1 MHDRTMRKRLFA
13 LLSTTSAGA
22 MMAAAPLYAQEVTDT
37 AEAAAE
43 DVVSIP
49 DTAAEAPQPK
59 GDVVVVTGSRIR
71 KDEFSSPGPVQLID
85 PGLGQLQGTIDA
97 AALIQSSSVAS
108 GSAQTTAA
116 ISSNFVTN
124 GGAGAATISLRG
136 LGAERTLV
144 LLNSRRAGP
153 AGTRGAVSSF
163 DLNVLPT
170 SIIGN
175 IEILKDGASSIY
187 GSDAVAGVVNII
199 TKTDTDGVE
208 FDFFGSQPFKSG
220 GEEYRASATWGKTFD
235 RGHVLV
241 SADYYKRKELARGQR
256 PKYLECGEERI
267 FDSPGGNRV
276 DLIDPRTGKY
286 HCSDDLPWGHIWI
299 YDLHYYDYDYGYLYG
314 GLTTN
319 PTSNIPASGPFQV
332 TRFQYNYAGDNLQNY
347 IPGLDPARDGSDLT
361 VPEGFFP
368 VAYDPASYALFNQQ
382 SPFIPEVTV
391 IPETTR
397 YTAYFDGSYE
407 LTDNVE
413 VYGEFLFNRRETYQ
427 NSWVQFWDFGVTSD
441 PGPVVLGFFGLD
453 GGNPFNPATGPY
465 LTSSTPIT
473 NHADGS
479 QRVDYMRGVGGFR
492 GEFENGGLKGWAW
505 DVYTQYSRSK
515 GLYRNDQI
523 YKDSIEYQ
531 YAIGY
536 GAFPDGCEGVVTP
549 ISQKEC
555 VTIDWWDPEF
565 LRGNIPQNVRDYL
578 FGTEEGRT
586 VYTQAYVEGIM
597 TGNVI
602 ELPAGPLGAAFG
614 FAWRRD
620 SIDDLPGDITYA
632 ENPFYDPD
640 DPESQPFINNSWTG
654 SASGHTTGSSK
665 TLEFFGELSVPLLRD
680 LPGIQYFEVGLAG
693 RHTDVSTVAGSA
705 QTWKISANWVVTDWL
720 RLGGTMGT
728 SFRAPALFELYLAD
742 QTYFAGQRSIDPCA
756 QWGDLLATGDISQ
769 QLADNCAAQGVPD
782 NHPAG
787 GIAATVI
794 TSGGLGLLEPETS
807 KAKTASV
814 TVFLD
819 PILPETTRLSVRADY
834 FDIEVNGEIA
844 QLGPGN
850 IIYGC
855 LTSQYFPDD
864 PLCDFYE
871 RNGQGN
877 AANISTVTDRFINVN
892 SQKNRGVDF
901 TVRLDQELPGQ
912 LGDLQILSQMTL
924 QLKDTIA
931 LFEGTV
937 EDFNGEEGEPKFTG
951 DLNIRWDKG
960 EWSALWSI
968 DYFGR
973 TSDLADFTEATGS
986 VDGCGITD
994 DVHDGPYCVDL
1005 VAERTIYHSFSLSKT
1020 FSDEKFTVILGVAN
1034 LFDKEPPRISE
1045 SGANRETM
1053 SNLGAVPYQSQYDFV
1068 GRRAFLNLQMA
1079 F

>member
-1 MHDRTMRKRLFA
+1 MPKELVRSSLFA
-13 LLSTTSAGA
+13 LLSTASAGA
-22 MMAAAPLYAQEVTDT
+22 LMTAAGYAQ
-37 AEAAAE
+37 
-43 DVVSIP
+43 DVETIP
-49 DTAAEAPQPK
+49 DAVIENDK
-59 GDVVVVTGSRIR
+59 DRDVVVVTGSRIR
-71 KDEFSSPGPVQLID
+71 KDEFSTAGPVQVID
-85 PGLGQLQGTIDA
+85 PRLGELQGTIDA

-108 GSAQTTAA
+108 GSAQTTSA

-199 TKTDTDGVE
+199 TKTDTNGIE
-208 FDFFGSQPFKSG
+208 FDFFGSQPFKNG

-235 RGHVLV
+235 RGHVLI
-241 SADYYKRKELARGQR
+241 SGDYYKRKELARGQR
-256 PKYLECGEERI
+256 SKYLECGEERI

-286 HCSDDLPWGHIWI
+286 KCSDDLPWGHIWI
-299 YDLHYYDYDYGYLYG
+299 YDLHYYDYNYGYLYG
-314 GLTTN
+314 VSTSN

-347 IPGLDPARDGSDLT
+347 IPGLAPARDGSDLT
-361 VPEGFFP
+361 VPDGFFP

-397 YTAYFDGSYE
+397 YTAYFEGSYE
-407 LTDNVE
+407 LADNIE
-413 VYGEFLFNRRETYQ
+413 AYGEFLFNRRETYQ

-441 PGPVVLGFFGLD
+441 PGDVVLGFFGLD
-453 GGNPFNPATGPY
+453 NGNPFNPATGPY
-465 LTSSTPIT
+465 ITSSTPIT
-473 NHADGS
+473 NHADAS
-479 QRVDYMRGVGGFR
+479 QRVDYFRGVGGFR
-492 GEFENGGLKGWAW
+492 GEFDSGGLKGWAW
-505 DVYTQYSRSK
+505 DIYSQYSRSK

-536 GAFPDGCEGVVTP
+536 GAFPGGCEGVVTP
-549 ISQKEC
+549 YSQKEC

-565 LRGNIPQNVRDYL
+565 LRGNIPQEYRDYL
-578 FGTEEGRT
+578 FGTEEGKT
-586 VYTQAYVEGIM
+586 IYTQAYVEAIL
-597 TGNVI
+597 TGNVV
-602 ELPAGPLGAAFG
+602 ELPSGPLGAAFG
-614 FAWRRD
+614 AAFRRD
-620 SIDDLPGDITYA
+620 KIDDLPGEITYMPDPF
-632 ENPFYDPD
+632 NPGEFV
-640 DPESQPFINNSWTG
+640 NNSWTG
-654 SASGHTTGSSK
+654 SASGHTVGSSK
-665 TLEFFGELSVPLLRD
+665 TLEFFGELSIPLLRD
-680 LPGIQYFEVGLAG
+680 LPGIRFLEVGVAG
-693 RHTDVSTVAGSA
+693 RHTDVSTVAGTA
-705 QTWKISANWVVTDWL
+705 QTWKVNANWVVTDWL
-720 RLGGTMGT
+720 RIGGTMGT

-742 QTYFAGQRSIDPCA
+742 QTSFLGQRAIDPCA
-756 QWGDLLATGDISQ
+756 QWGDLLASGEISQ
-769 QLADNCAAQGVPD
+769 QLADNCAAEGVPD

-787 GIAATVI
+787 GISATII

-814 TVFLD
+814 TLAFD
-819 PILPETTRLSVRADY
+819 PLLPESTRFSVRADY
-834 FDIEVNGEIA
+834 FDIEVKGEIA
-844 QLGPGN
+844 KLGPAN

-855 LTSQYFPDD
+855 LTSDFYPDD

-871 RNGQGN
+871 RGGQGN
-877 AANISTVTDRFINVN
+877 ASNISTVTDRFINVN
-892 SQKNRGVDF
+892 SQKNRGLDF
-901 TVRLDQELPGQ
+901 TVRLDQELPRGW
-912 LGDLQILSQMTL
+912 GELQILSQMTV

-931 LFEGTV
+931 LFEGTIENV
-937 EDFNGEEGEPKFTG
+937 NGEEGEPKFTG
-951 DLNIRWDKG
+951 DMNIRWDKDD
-960 EWSALWSI
+960 WSFLWSI

-973 TSDLADFTEATGS
+973 TSDLKDFTNATGS
-986 VDGCGITD
+986 VDGCGVTD
-994 DVHDGPYCVDL
+994 DVHDAPYCVDL
-1005 VAERTIYHSFSLSKT
+1005 VAERTIYHSASLSKT
-1020 FSDEKFTVILGVAN
+1020 FNDEKFTVILGVAN
-1034 LFDKEPPRISE
+1034 MFNKEPPRISE
-1045 SGANRETM
+1045 AGANRETM
-1053 SNLGAVPYQSQYDFV
+1053 TNLGAVAYQSQYDFV
-1068 GRRAFLNLQMA
+1068 GRRVFLNLKAA